1 MGSIADRL
9 AAVRERI
16 GRACERSGRAPQ
28 SVTLVAVTKQR
39 TIAEIREVLSAG
51 AVNIGENYVQE
62 ALAKHAELGS
72 GPVWHFIGHL
82 QRNKARDAVR
92 LSDWIHSVD
101 SLRLADELS
110 RRAVAQGK
118 RQRVLVE
125 VNVSGEGT
133 KSGVASDQLAALLE
147 SMRSLDGLAVEGL
160 MTMAPWVDDAELVRP
175 VFAETRRL
183 AERCAAAGLL
193 PHGAHLSMGMS
204 SDFEV
209 AVEEGATLVRVG
221 TAIFGPRE
229 AAS

>member
-1 MGSIADRL
+1 VGSIADRL
-9 AAVRERI
+9 ATVLERI
-16 GRACERSGRAPQ
+16 CHACERSGRAPQ

-39 TIAEIREVLSAG
+39 SVAEIREVLSAG
-51 AVNIGENYVQE
+51 ALNIGENYVQE

-72 GPVWHFIGHL
+72 QPVWHFIGHL

-101 SLRLADELS
+101 SLRLAEELS
-110 RRAVAQGK
+110 RRAAAEGK

-125 VNVSGEGT
+125 VNVSGEET
-133 KSGVASDQLAALLE
+133 KSGVVSDQVAALLDG
-147 SMRSLDGLAVEGL
+147 MRSLDGIAAEGL
-160 MTMAPWVDDAELVRP
+160 MTMAPWVDDAEQVRP

-183 AERCAAAGLL
+183 AERLTAAGLL
-193 PHGAHLSMGMS
+193 PQSAHLSMGMS

-229 AAS
+229 ATS